1 MSFSIDPIGIIHSPY
16 KEKFA
21 IPRQPNLVKAGVGEI
36 HLLPPYNQIEAV
48 RGLEQFS
55 HLWIIF
61 LFHHTKDQGWRPT
74 VRPPRLG
81 GNERIGVFAT
91 RSTFRPNPVGISAVK
106 LNRVTVEKG
115 QIILKLGSVDILD
128 GTPVIDIK
136 PYIPYSDSYSDA
148 LAGYANN
155 IPTSSLTINF
165 SSQALTQLNQFQA
178 TYPQLKELITQV
190 ISQDPR
196 PAYKRKNNQLQYYGM
211 RLFDFNIHWQI
222 IDNQVEI
229 LYLE

>member
-1 MSFSIDPIGIIHSPY
+1 MSFSIDPIGVIRSPY

-21 IPRQPNLVKAGVGEI
+21 IPRQPSLAKAGVGEI
-36 HLLPPYNQIEAV
+36 HLLPPYNQREAV

-61 LFHHTKDQGWRPT
+61 LFHQTQMQGWRPT

-91 RSTFRPNPVGISAVK
+91 RSTFRPNPLGLSAVELK
-106 LNRVTVEKG
+106 DIMVQKG

-136 PYIPYSDSYSDA
+136 PYIPYSDSYPDA
-148 LAGYANN
+148 LAGYAND
-155 IPTSSLTINF
+155 IPTSSLAIHF
-165 SSQALTQLNQFQA
+165 SNQALTQLDHLQA
-178 TYPQLKELITQV
+178 TYPELKKLITEV
-190 ISQDPR
+190 ITQDPR
-196 PAYKRKNNQLQYYGM
+196 PAYKRKSNQLQHYGM
-211 RLFDFNIHWQI
+211 RLFDVNIHWQV